1 MLPLESFACVFLI
14 QLQFVIGFH
23 YFPYRECQKHLLGF
37 VRYNSKLQVSKLR
50 TITLPLGQKT
60 SRLGA
65 LFSFLANYQ
74 QISTFEKP
82 WLPIQREKKGA
93 FHLKPLISNWKL
105 VFWGR
110 VWRQLCLLAAVL
122 GVHSNIVAK
131 IDEICLNL
139 RRDVRNLG
147 FSLHQEIR
155 EKQILACS
163 YWKCQWALMK
173 CSYKNKISHVDNAKG
188 NVVRSEP
195 HRILQMFLGTY
206 SIGHLPAGH
215 ISHLMWQPLMQVYWL
230 FVNWFGGFIYP
241 CFFVF

>member
-1 MLPLESFACVFLI
+1 
-14 QLQFVIGFH
+14 
-23 YFPYRECQKHLLGF
+23 
-37 VRYNSKLQVSKLR
+37 LQVSKLR

-65 LFSFLANYQ
+65 LFSFLANYRRFLLLKNPRYQ
-74 QISTFEKP
+74 FKG
-82 WLPIQREKKGA
+82 KKEGA

-122 GVHSNIVAK
+122 VRSNIVAK

-139 RRDVRNLG
+139 RRDARYPG

-163 YWKCQWALMK
+163 YWKCQ
-173 CSYKNKISHVDNAKG
+173 
-188 NVVRSEP
+188 
-195 HRILQMFLGTY
+195 
-206 SIGHLPAGH
+206 
-215 ISHLMWQPLMQVYWL
+215 
-230 FVNWFGGFIYP
+230 
-241 CFFVF
+241 